1 MPDSRSITGAPL
13 RRFPL
18 RPILASLIVIAATAC
33 AREPVQP
40 RANAAAFTGE
50 WRSMTRAMEFIRLS
64 VHQTPNQ
71 PGALDARLTFSG
83 VQLEGT
89 GDIDADS
96 MVANLS
102 SSPTSSYLHAF
113 VARRQGDMLLA
124 KVTSEPGLLEITFV
138 RD

>member
-1 MPDSRSITGAPL
+1 MPDSRSITG
-13 RRFPL
+13 
-18 RPILASLIVIAATAC
+18 
-33 AREPVQP
+33 
-40 RANAAAFTGE
+40 
-50 WRSMTRAMEFIRLS
+50 
-64 VHQTPNQ
+64 
-71 PGALDARLTFSG
+71 ARLTFSG

-113 VARRQGDMLLA
+113 VARGQGDMLLA